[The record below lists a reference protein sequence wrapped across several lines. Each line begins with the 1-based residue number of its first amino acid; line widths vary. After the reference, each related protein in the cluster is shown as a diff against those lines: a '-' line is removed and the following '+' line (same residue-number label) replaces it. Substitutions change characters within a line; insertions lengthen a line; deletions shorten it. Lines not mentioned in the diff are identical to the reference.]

1 MAVRLHGLILFHT
14 EAEAVYSDSQRQI
27 IIEHIQ
33 NQVKQEPDL
42 SNGEHA
48 HWIDNSSWRTL
59 TGVCLLS
66 VTAALEN
73 GQQRSLLALTDTIS
87 ISNAKQ
93 PYLLIDVPGFRY
105 MVSRKLGRRL
115 KQ

>member
-1 MAVRLHGLILFHT
+1 MHGLILFHT

-48 HWIDNSSWRTL
+48 HWIDNSS
-59 TGVCLLS
+59 
-66 VTAALEN
+66 
-73 GQQRSLLALTDTIS
+73 
-87 ISNAKQ
+87 
-93 PYLLIDVPGFRY
+93 
-105 MVSRKLGRRL
+105 
-115 KQ
+115 